1 MKSIFFVSAAV
12 AALLVA
18 PAARAEGIRAEV
30 HGGYDNVSVGGS
42 SDDGIAYGVA
52 LGYDAA
58 IGNSMEIGVELN
70 ADDSNVK
77 DCVSNVVVVGD
88 RSCILAGRDLSA
100 VARLGYKLGEQSTLY
115 AIAGYTNAKVVA
127 RYTNGASTSR
137 ISDNGDGIRVGA
149 GYQFAFSGKAYG
161 KVEYRYSNY
170 EGGFS
175 RHQVLTGI
183 GIGF

>member
-1 MKSIFFVSAAV
+1 MKSIFFASAAL

-18 PAARAEGIRAEV
+18 PAARAEGIRAEI
-30 HGGYDNVSVGGS
+30 HGGYDNVSIGGS

-70 ADDSNVK
+70 ADDSSVK
-77 DCVSNVVVVGD
+77 DCVSGLSVPGD
-88 RSCILAGRDLSA
+88 RYCLLAGRDLSA
-100 VARLGYKLGEQSTLY
+100 VARLGYKLGEKSTLY
-115 AIAGYTNAKVVA
+115 AIAGYTNAKVIE
-127 RYTNGASTSR
+127 RYTSTTTNFRDSA
-137 ISDNGDGIRVGA
+137 NGDGIRVGA